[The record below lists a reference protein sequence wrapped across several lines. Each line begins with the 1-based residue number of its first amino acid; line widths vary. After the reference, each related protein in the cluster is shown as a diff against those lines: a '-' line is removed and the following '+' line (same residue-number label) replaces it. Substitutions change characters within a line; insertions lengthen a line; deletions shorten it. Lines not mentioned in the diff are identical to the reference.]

1 MKTSYCMR
9 ARVLPTVIALSLA
22 ILVAMLGIIALWEQE
37 NRKVLRAVYRRTCLA
52 NLESA
57 YTLYCN
63 APHATD
69 TIKGNTVRL
78 YDSVPYGDTHI
89 CVKPWGLYDAVFLS
103 TPDSMFRQCRLTGA
117 RANGATLYYADNG
130 SVLTVSGRCELQGA
144 LRLPR
149 NGLRY
154 GRMRDKVYC
163 GSVIP
168 QTRIGI
174 SDEKMPAIRQSATEN
189 IRRLLELGDDD
200 EYTPIPD
207 SVRVSFVRD
216 STLRLRLGSATVSN
230 CRLYGNIRLDADE
243 LHIDSTCRMEN
254 VVICARNVSI
264 ADGTKVSVQIFARD
278 TVVIGK
284 RCNLEYPSGIYAESY
299 AELGDCSTVN
309 GYAIVRASPSEKRI
323 SPSYKQSVT
332 ARVRGLLWVEG
343 RAQLQ
348 GIVSGRTVLERAY
361 IYTPHGY
368 YKDMVCDASVL
379 ENDITAQPQW
389 MEADTLGKEV
399 VWLY

>member
-1 MKTSYCMR
+1 MKIAYHMP

-63 APHATD
+63 APHVSD
-69 TIKGNTVRL
+69 TIRGNKLRL
-78 YDSVPYGDTHI
+78 YDSVPYGDTHMR
-89 CVKPWGLYDAVFLS
+89 VKPWGLYDAVFLA
-103 TPDSMFRQCRLTGA
+103 TPDSVFRQCRLTGV
-117 RANGATLYYADNG
+117 RPNGTTLYYVDNG
-130 SVLTVSGRCELQGA
+130 SVLSVSGRCELQGT
-144 LRLPR
+144 LRLPS

-174 SDEKMPAIRQSATEN
+174 SDKKMPAVKRTAMENVRQ
-189 IRRLLELGDDD
+189 LLEPCDD
-200 EYTPIPD
+200 EYTVLPD
-207 SVRVSFVRD
+207 SVHRSFIRD
-216 STLRLRLGSATVSN
+216 STLCLRLGSATVSD
-230 CRLYGNIRLDADE
+230 CGLYGNIRLTADE
-243 LHIDSTCRMEN
+243 LHIDSTCRMKN
-254 VVICARNVSI
+254 IVICARRVSI
-264 ADGTKVSVQIFARD
+264 ADGANISAQIFARD
-278 TVVIGK
+278 TVVVGK
-284 RCNLEYPSGIYAESY
+284 RCTLEYPSGIYAESY
-299 AELGDCSTVN
+299 AEIGDCSTVD
-309 GYAIVRASPSEKRI
+309 GYAIVRASPSEKHI
-323 SPSYKQSVT
+323 APSYRQSLT

-348 GIVSGRTVLERAY
+348 GIVSGRAVLERAY

-379 ENDITAQPQW
+379 ENDVTAQPKW

-399 VWLY
+399 AWFD

>member
-1 MKTSYCMR
+1 MKTACHMP

-22 ILVAMLGIIALWEQE
+22 ILVAMLGILALWEQE

-63 APHATD
+63 APHTID
-69 TIKGNTVRL
+69 TMRGHILRL
-78 YDSVPYGDTHI
+78 YDSVPYGDTPI
-89 CVKPWGLYDAVFLS
+89 CVKPWGLYDAVFLA
-103 TPDSMFRQCRLTGA
+103 TPDSVFRQCRLTGV
-117 RANGATLYYADNG
+117 RPNDATLYYADNG
-130 SVLTVSGRCELQGA
+130 SVLTVSGRCELQGM
-144 LRLPR
+144 LRLPS

-163 GSVIP
+163 GSAVP
-168 QTRIGI
+168 QTNIGI
-174 SDEKMPAIRQSATEN
+174 SDKKMPALRPSAMEN
-189 IRRLLELGDDD
+189 VRRLLDLSDGE
-200 EYTPIPD
+200 EYTPMPD

-216 STLRLRLGSATVSN
+216 STLRLRLGSATVPD

-243 LHIDSTCRMEN
+243 LHIDSTCRMQN
-254 VVICARNVSI
+254 IVICARKVSV
-264 ADGTKVSVQIFARD
+264 ADGANMSVQIFARD
-278 TVVIGK
+278 TVVIGN
-284 RCNLEYPSGIYAESY
+284 RCTLEYPSGIYAESY
-299 AELGDCSTVN
+299 AELGDCSTVD
-309 GYAIVRASPSEKRI
+309 GYAIVRASPSDKQI

-348 GIVSGRTVLERAY
+348 GIVSGRAVLERAY
-361 IYTPHGY
+361 IYTSHGY
-368 YKDMVCDASVL
+368 YKDMVCDASLL
-379 ENDITAQPQW
+379 ENDATAHPKW

-399 VWLY
+399 VWFD